1 MRHALSPLWLMAE
14 KAEMDGLIKR
24 KVWKA
29 VKRSSLT
36 PEDHIFA
43 TRFHYKIKRKNGAF
57 ERCKVR
63 LVVQGQHMK
72 KKDASGSGDF
82 EDSFNSVPHASG
94 LRLMLALATQHNMFT
109 DHVDIS
115 QAFVQGDLLPGDDHN
130 GKVYISAP
138 PDYPEDP
145 EICYLLQKPLYGMPS
160 AARA

>member
-1 MRHALSPLWLMAE
+1 
-14 KAEMDGLIKR
+14 MDGLINR

-63 LVVQGQHMK
+63 LVVQGQHMQ

-82 EDSFNSVPHASG
+82 QVQSSVYIV
-94 LRLMLALATQHNMFT
+94 LRLIALGVCFIATQT
-109 DHVDIS
+109 
-115 QAFVQGDLLPGDDHN
+115 
-130 GKVYISAP
+130 
-138 PDYPEDP
+138 
-145 EICYLLQKPLYGMPS
+145 
-160 AARA
+160 